1 MTLPR
6 MLALTTLLLISGCVT
21 SPPPA
26 TGPDDGESSRADDPS
41 TGVIAREPPADD
53 EAVASRPSRDEATL
67 ALLNQ
72 SDRALANGAIDD
84 ALAYAERAV
93 RIDPRRADLWTRLA
107 RLELANGN
115 PDTAIR
121 YADKALSL
129 AGTRVDWTRDAWLV
143 IADTKDAL
151 GESEEAA
158 AIRQRWA
165 TARG

>member
-1 MTLPR
+1 
-6 MLALTTLLLISGCVT
+6 MLALTALLLIAGCAT
-21 SPPPA
+21 SPPPG
-26 TGPDDGESSRADDPS
+26 TEPRNDGSSRADDSSAAVTAPEQ
-41 TGVIAREPPADD
+41 TADD
-53 EAVASRPSRDEATL
+53 ESAPTRPSRDEATL

-72 SDRALANGAIDD
+72 SDRAVANGAIDD

-107 RLELANGN
+107 RLELANED

-121 YADKALSL
+121 YAHKALAL

-143 IADTKDAL
+143 IAEAKDAL
-151 GESEEAA
+151 GASEEAA